1 MDTTV
6 DDLVTSDG
14 LDADLGAAL
23 RAAAAAPRLLVGCD
37 VDGTIAPIAAR
48 PEDALVDP
56 SALSALRDLASQHG
70 TTVALVSGRRLRD
83 LRAMTRPDDSFVLVG
98 SHGAEHDSHVALSPA
113 AAQLLEQ
120 LLRDLRAVAD
130 GVPGVLLEEKA
141 AGVAVHVRLAG
152 RSDAARVLAEVEAGA
167 SRRRGVRTMHGK
179 EVVELSVVDADKGQA
194 IDRLRAD
201 SGADAAFYAGDD
213 ITDEWAFAR
222 LAGADVSVKVG
233 PGETGARFR
242 VTSTHAVP
250 DLLALLAEA
259 RAHEVRD

>member
-1 MDTTV
+1 
-6 DDLVTSDG
+6 VTLHE
-14 LDADLGAAL
+14 LDADLYAAL
-23 RAAAAAPRLLVGCD
+23 REIASVRTLLVACD
-37 VDGTIAPIAAR
+37 VDGTLAPIVDR
-48 PEDALVDP
+48 PEDAVADADGLA
-56 SALSALRDLASQHG
+56 ALTALAQLPR
-70 TTVALVSGRRLRD
+70 TTVALVSGRALRD
-83 LRAMTRPDDSFVLVG
+83 LRAMTMLGSEVVLVG
-98 SHGAEHDSHVALSPA
+98 SHGAEHGDYVAVAPITALA
-113 AAQLLEQ
+113 LEQ
-120 LLRDLRAVAD
+120 VLREVRAIAD
-130 GVPGVLLEEKA
+130 GVPGVVLEEKA
-141 AGVAVHVRLAG
+141 AGVAVHVRLAS
-152 RSDAARVLAEVEAGA
+152 REDAARVASEIAAGP
-167 SRRRGVRTMHGK
+167 STHLGVRTTHGK

>member
-1 MDTTV
+1 VPLDE
-6 DDLVTSDG
+6 
-14 LDADLGAAL
+14 LDADLYAAL
-23 RAAAAAPRLLVGCD
+23 REIASVRTLLVACD
-37 VDGTIAPIAAR
+37 VDGTLAPIVDRPQDAVADADGLAALT
-48 PEDALVDP
+48 ALAQLP
-56 SALSALRDLASQHG
+56 R
-70 TTVALVSGRRLRD
+70 TTVALVSGRALRD
-83 LRAMTRPDDSFVLVG
+83 LRTLTDVGPEIVLVG
-98 SHGAEHDSHVALSPA
+98 SHGAEHGDYVAVAPITALA
-113 AAQLLEQ
+113 LEQ
-120 LLRDLRAVAD
+120 VLRDVTAIAD
-130 GVPGVLLEEKA
+130 GVPGVVLEEKA
-141 AGVAVHVRLAG
+141 AGVAVHVRLAS
-152 RSDAARVLAEVEAGA
+152 REDAARVASEIAAGP
-167 SRRRGVRTMHGK
+167 STHLGVRTTHGK

>member
-141 AGVAVHVRLAG
+141 AGVAVHVRLAE

-167 SRRRGVRTMHGK
+167 SRRRGVRTTHGK
-179 EVVELSVVDADKGQA
+179 EVVELSVVDVDKGRA
-194 IDRLRAD
+194 LDRLRAE
-201 SGADAAFYAGDD
+201 SGADAVVYVGDD
-213 ITDEWAFAR
+213 VTDEAAFAR
-222 LAGADVSVKVG
+222 LAPPDVGLKVG
-233 PGETGARFR
+233 DGATAAAYRVPTTDDAILALHLLAGARR
-242 VTSTHAVP
+242 PAP
-250 DLLALLAEA
+250 PA
-259 RAHEVRD
+259 